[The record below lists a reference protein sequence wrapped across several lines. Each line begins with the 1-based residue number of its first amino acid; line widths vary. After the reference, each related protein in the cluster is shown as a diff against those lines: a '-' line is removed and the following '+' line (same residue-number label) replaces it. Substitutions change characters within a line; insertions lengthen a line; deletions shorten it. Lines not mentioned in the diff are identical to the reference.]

1 MSTFID
7 QTVTTSCP
15 SCSHTGH
22 RRNVIVLRPGQ
33 TAIRS
38 CSRFPIRTVRRV
50 IRKGEALIVICKGSN
65 RRLIFIGGKVGRIRV
80 AVIPRRARIRVT
92 RVD

>member
-7 QTVTTSCP
+7 QTITTSCP
-15 SCSHTGH
+15 TCSHSNR

-38 CSRFPIRTVRRV
+38 CSRFPTRTIRRM
-50 IRKGEALIVICKGSN
+50 IRKGEALIVFCKGSN
-65 RRLIFIGGKVGRIRV
+65 KRLIFIGGNVGRIRV
-80 AVIPRRARIRVT
+80 AVISKQARIRVT
-92 RVD
+92 RID